1 MKKLIFNFGTMN
13 SAKTANL
20 LMKKYEYEEQ
30 GYSVLLIKPII
41 DNRDGIDIV
50 KSRIGLS
57 SKCKPI
63 EKSDNLTEINWYKY
77 DILMVDEAQFLT
89 KEQIKQLHLLSLKID
104 VICYGLLSDFKQE
117 AFEGSLELFVLAD
130 ERNSI
135 EKICRCGN
143 LANFN
148 ARFDKEGKF
157 IENGNQVLIGGNE
170 QYQAVCKHCYEKLQR
185 YKTINCLDKY
195 F

>member
-1 MKKLIFNFGTMN
+1 MKKLCFNFGTMN

-30 GYSVLLIKPII
+30 GYSVLLIKPVV
-41 DNRDGIDIV
+41 DNRDGINIV

-57 SKCKPI
+57 SKCKTI
-63 EKSDNLTEINWYKY
+63 EKSDNLTELNWYNY

-89 KEQIKQLHLLSLKID
+89 KEQVRQLHSLSLKID

-117 AFEGSLELFVLAD
+117 PFEGSSELFVLAD

-135 EKICRCGN
+135 EKICVCGN
-143 LANFN
+143 PANFN
-148 ARFDKEGKF
+148 ARFDKNGKF
-157 IENGNQVLIGGNE
+157 IEDGDQVVIGGNE
-170 QYQAVCKHCYEKLQR
+170 QYKAVCKHCYEKLQR

>member
-1 MKKLIFNFGTMN
+1 MKMLTFNFGTMN

-63 EKSDNLTEINWYKY
+63 EKNENLKNINWYNY

-89 KEQIKQLHLLSLKID
+89 KEQVEQLHELSLKID
-104 VICYGLLSDFKQE
+104 IDCYGLLSDFKKE
-117 AFEGSLELFVLAD
+117 PFEGSLSLFVLAD
-130 ERNSI
+130 KRNNI
-135 EKICRCGN
+135 DKICSCGN
-143 LANFN
+143 PANFN
-148 ARFDKEGKF
+148 ARFT
-157 IENGNQVLIGGNE
+157 ENGTFVEDGDQVQIGGNE
-170 QYQAVCKHCYEKLQR
+170 QYKAVCKHCYEKLQR